1 MGSFYSCEKVTVIIE
16 GIRRSGM
23 EEVVSFMQL
32 FYFVFTLRENLEKK
46 QVHMRLRRELNVYEY

>member
-1 MGSFYSCEKVTVIIE
+1 
-16 GIRRSGM
+16 
-23 EEVVSFMQL
+23 MQL